1 MKLSYSPQ
9 PSPLLQRRENIRRAL
24 LALHLFGHLRHTD
37 LARLL
42 WPASSASTRDQAA
55 SRLFSHLVRERFILR
70 RINAFGTYSYV
81 LGLRG
86 AIHVGRSL
94 DEGSRD
100 GSVIA
105 GIQGR
110 TFFHRT
116 LASTWLLDQLN
127 QGNDVLTEFAINSNR
142 YPITRQA
149 LTAKWRKLPDGLVL
163 HQVADEGEE
172 PIYLADWLETEST
185 YKSLERRQR
194 IMDMIWVLGRQLV
207 DGQNVYLDRMVLL
220 YTKDSGHEAMLVK
233 SAALKWKEHGHQ
245 IANPKEL
252 LGSVLMVRA
261 DASPPL
267 SVKSFET
274 IDLYTLM
281 VNLRILIEDEH
292 GRPSFNEAVLNH
304 LTAE

>member
-1 MKLSYSPQ
+1 MKIPYSPQ
-9 PSPLLQRRENIRRAL
+9 ASPLLQRRENIRRVL

-37 LARLL
+37 LAKFV
-42 WPASSASTRDQAA
+42 WPHSSPDVRSAAS
-55 SRLFSHLVRERFILR
+55 SRLFNHLVRERFILR
-70 RINAFGTYSYV
+70 RLNAFGTHSYV

-86 AIHVGRSL
+86 AIHVGRSVE
-94 DEGSRD
+94 EGSRE
-100 GSVIA
+100 GSTIA
-105 GIQGR
+105 GVQGR

-116 LASTWLLDQLN
+116 LASAWMLDQLN

-142 YPITRQA
+142 HPITRQA

-245 IANPKEL
+245 IANPREL
-252 LGSVLMVRA
+252 LSSVLMVRA

-267 SVKSFET
+267 LVKSFET
-274 IDLYTLM
+274 TDLYTVM
-281 VNLRILIEDEH
+281 VNLGILIDN
-292 GRPSFNEAVLNH
+292 GDAYPSFNESAFNY
-304 LTAE
+304 LTDE